1 MKTLRRLLYRE
12 IIGSVLFVAAAF
24 LSLFLFIDLVEELG
38 RMAQRGR
45 TLVGA
50 LEAVAL
56 QLPGHVYELLPLAVL
71 IGTIYVLSRMAQT
84 SEFTVLRSGGLAPG
98 RMLGLLAGLAAG
110 FAVLTFVVGD
120 FVAPRSERAA
130 ALVDAGSTSGLALG
144 RTGAWLKERRATT
157 SGELAVSVN
166 VAAAAPGGRLHGVR
180 IFEFDADSR
189 LLRRIQ
195 AQHATVGTDGLWRL
209 EAVQVSIWP
218 TSTQA
223 AAVRTAEQPQM
234 DWPSTLGPEVVA
246 AALLP
251 PRTMSTLD
259 LWRYSSHLSSQEQAA
274 LVYEIQFWKRAF
286 YPFACFVMI
295 ALALPFAYLHAR
307 GGGISVKVFGGIM
320 LGISFVLVNNVFGHI
335 GLLREWTPWVAALAP
350 SLLYLGLSLAA
361 FAWLTR
367 YR

>member
-12 IIGSVLFVAAAF
+12 ILGSVLFVAAAF

-110 FAVLTFVVGD
+110 FAALTFVVGD

-130 ALVDAGSTSGLALG
+130 ALVDARGTGGLVLG
-144 RTGAWLKERRATT
+144 RTGAWLKERRATPA
-157 SGELAVSVN
+157 GELAVSVN
-166 VAAAAPGGRLHGVR
+166 VAAAAPGGRLQGVR

-195 AQHATVGTDGLWRL
+195 AQRATVGTDGLWRL
-209 EAVQVSIWP
+209 EVVQVSVWP
-218 TSTQA
+218 PSAQG
-223 AAVRTAEQPQM
+223 AVRTSQQPLM

-274 LVYEIQFWKRAF
+274 QLYKIQFWKRAF

-335 GLLREWTPWVAALAP
+335 GLLREWTPWVAALVP

-361 FAWLTR
+361 FGWLTR